1 MWTLFILQLL
11 THLITFS
18 SLLFFSSHFFCANF
32 AKILRHTFIIFMS
45 HTLPK
50 CVHDF
55 LVHACTHI
63 AIIGF
68 HVVHNKNFLLLHLTL
83 PFYTLH
89 NHLREAL
96 LWIIFFLFKG
106 ARTSVTADIHSHIE
120 HETSIFALTQLML
133 KLNYLIY
140 RPEKTY
146 FPHINFHFSQLFF
159 TATTRIMKKICE
171 DWQTRVEIYVKRL
184 KAEPI
189 MNDFLCVSHSVL
201 RERMLAFERWE

>member
-1 MWTLFILQLL
+1 MQKKITKIYHQKRAQNSHKGHYSINMMWTLFILQLL

-50 CVHDF
+50 CVYDF

-68 HVVHNKNFLLLHLTL
+68 HVVHNKNFRLLHLTL

-96 LWIIFFLFKG
+96 LWIIFFSL
-106 ARTSVTADIHSHIE
+106 
-120 HETSIFALTQLML
+120 
-133 KLNYLIY
+133 
-140 RPEKTY
+140 
-146 FPHINFHFSQLFF
+146 
-159 TATTRIMKKICE
+159 
-171 DWQTRVEIYVKRL
+171 
-184 KAEPI
+184 
-189 MNDFLCVSHSVL
+189 
-201 RERMLAFERWE
+201 